1 MTFLNL
7 NPNNQ
12 IYCKDTVIIGNP
24 ALSDDTTPINI
35 VGRYG
40 RQLLINGET
49 VDPPD
54 TFNAEWKSMFAF
66 VSKTGEPPVN
76 LIISPNGGA
85 AFPTNLVTTRTG
97 YQEPE
102 ILLIPVPNSSPP
114 QAQVFMR
121 GSLEAVVGFVSTANP
136 GQTGELINL
145 PQGSVS
151 GTYDYR
157 PPGNG
162 QLHFLNA
169 GEDNNTLLGC
179 QVTGKDNT
187 VVSGAVV
194 NENGGSYFS
203 LDGIS
208 FFVDYTPG
216 GTP

>member
-24 ALSDDTTPINI
+24 ALADTTPINI
-35 VGRYG
+35 VGRYN

-54 TFNAEWKSMFAF
+54 PFNPEWKSMFAF
-66 VSKTGEPPVN
+66 VSKTGETPIS
-76 LIISPNGGA
+76 LIINPNGGI
-85 AFPTNLVTTRTG
+85 TGNTVTTRTG

-102 ILLIPVPNSSPP
+102 ILLIPVPNSSPA

-121 GSLEAVVGFVSTANP
+121 GSITAVSGFVSTANA
-136 GQTGELINL
+136 GQTGALINL
-145 PQGSVS
+145 PQGLVS
-151 GTYDYR
+151 GTYNYA
-157 PPGNG
+157 PPGTG
-162 QLHFLNA
+162 ELHFLNA

-187 VVSGAVV
+187 VSGAVV
-194 NENGGSYFS
+194 NENGGSFFS